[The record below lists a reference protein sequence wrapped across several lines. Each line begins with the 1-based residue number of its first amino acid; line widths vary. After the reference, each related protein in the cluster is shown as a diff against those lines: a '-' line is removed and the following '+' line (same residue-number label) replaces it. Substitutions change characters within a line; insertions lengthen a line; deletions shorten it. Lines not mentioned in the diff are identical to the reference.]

1 MSDLLEKYDITY
13 YKKMQNEAD
22 IRAEDKRQLSAKLL
36 NASEKESD
44 LSEKA
49 ATVIQAYHNL
59 FSVYET
65 QSTEEATKNAMEKLI
80 QEYVES
86 IEAELQ
92 GNRLLDKA
100 KEAAASPHRRPT
112 RPRPAPKP
120 QPRPASTSTWLAA
133 QTAVEASVQPWLAV
147 VASDEVMMAMKEV
160 ELAARAAV
168 VAREAARA
176 AAEKLLMGK
185 AEAAVGTTTQ
195 RQSRPFTK
203 WLQPMTWRASGSVP
217 TELRLGSAVKRTAHR
232 GKQVNF
238 NPYAGKTSTKKYRR
252 RNKRKTKHY
261 KKKAKRYTKK
271 QSMRY

>member
-13 YKKMQNEAD
+13 YEKMQKEAD
-22 IRAEDKRQLSAKLL
+22 RRAEDKRQLSAELL

-92 GNRLLDKA
+92 GKRLLNKA
-100 KEAAASPHRRPT
+100 KEAAASPHHLPP

-120 QPRPASTSTWLAA
+120 PPRPASTSTSLAA
-133 QTAVEASVQPWLAV
+133 QVPSSPHPTPPWLTV
-147 VASDEVMMAMKEV
+147 VVSDEVMMAVKEV
-160 ELAARAAV
+160 EVAAKVAV
-168 VAREAARA
+168 AAREAARE
-176 AAEKLLMGK
+176 AAEKLLVGK

-203 WLQPMTWRASGSVP
+203 WLQPMTWRTSGSAP
-217 TELRLGSAVKRTAHR
+217 TELRLGGAVKRTAHR

-238 NPYAGKTSTKKYRR
+238 NPYAGKTNTKKYRR
-252 RNKRKTKHY
+252 RNKRKTKYY

-271 QSMRY
+271 